1 MIVALGLLIG
11 SGVAAQSV
19 VVEASASDSCNDGE
33 TANNLTLTPS
43 HGEVF
48 YIDSG
53 QGQSADAAYVG
64 YKVAASAA
72 VEDIWVKVGT
82 FAGGSVS
89 LSDASDNIRPIGDIA
104 NGSSSSVFFFL
115 KAGAP
120 TTTDQTHVVQVYNGK
135 PTLAGATELLSC
147 TFAFTEVRETIK
159 AAANKVVDIRAV
171 SASTKIGGTYV
182 IQVEGQTGKIGA
194 GTSPDGSFIWLSP
207 AARSDWPTKA
217 LRLESTSVALYGNKN
232 CSGTATP
239 YSNLLLLDMTGNTS
253 QKCYVAT
260 YTFRVVGQA
269 ATSVTAFPIAQIASG
284 TQTKHT
290 DLSTSEYTS
299 SALTVDVSS
308 TSVDLAVTHTVSGT
322 TTVGASTTT
331 IDYTVTLANSGSE
344 VTVDEVVVSPDADH
358 TFASGTAT
366 FGGASI
372 ADPSSEGGSTDL
384 TFAGPF
390 TIGASSTQTL
400 TYSVTRACGSTTSS
414 GTAYTDNET
423 ALARVGSLR
432 IGATTT
438 TVAGAQIDGTCGTAS
453 ATATTTSTSL
463 PVEAVTNPATSVT
476 TSSATIHGVVNPKGR
491 TNSPV
496 RFFYSTDSSLSSY
509 SVETS
514 TDASGNSAAARSVAL
529 SGLTAGTTYYYKV
542 RIGGAGTLSA
552 SSVGGGRR
560 GSKLESPVSAMAD
573 DTADGEVL
581 SFTTTE
587 TTGAPTATTGSATS
601 VDPSALTATLNG
613 DVDANSTS
621 TKVLFEWAVD
631 SSSGSCSSLGST
643 SSGYSWSDADDDS
656 TYDSG
661 EEDVLA
667 GAYST
672 AVSLDIT
679 GLSGA
684 TYYCFRVVALHDVSY
699 NTRVEGSW
707 VAFSTVTGVPGAP
720 TSVSLVAGDAQL
732 TVSWTA
738 PADSGS
744 SAITSYTAS
753 TSSGSTCSTSSTSC
767 VITGLTNGT
776 SYSVSVTATNAVGTG
791 SASSATSGTPVA
803 TTTTTVAA
811 STPAATTSTLAPST
825 STTVTSW
832 SR

>member
-1 MIVALGLLIG
+1 VIRRSARLIVALGLLIG

-463 PVEAVTNPATSVT
+463 PVEAVTNQLPRSRRPARQFTA
-476 TSSATIHGVVNPKGR
+476 SSIRKVGPTRRCVSFTAPIAVSAPTPSR
-491 TNSPV
+491 
-496 RFFYSTDSSLSSY
+496 RQRMR
-509 SVETS
+509 VETPQQLAVS
-514 TDASGNSAAARSVAL
+514 RYLGSPPGPPTTTRYESAERERCRRPQSVA
-529 SGLTAGTTYYYKV
+529 
-542 RIGGAGTLSA
+542 
-552 SSVGGGRR
+552 
-560 GSKLESPVSAMAD
+560 
-573 DTADGEVL
+573 
-581 SFTTTE
+581 
-587 TTGAPTATTGSATS
+587 
-601 VDPSALTATLNG
+601 
-613 DVDANSTS
+613 
-621 TKVLFEWAVD
+621 
-631 SSSGSCSSLGST
+631 
-643 SSGYSWSDADDDS
+643 
-656 TYDSG
+656 G
-661 EEDVLA
+661 EEAQNWSHPFLPWRMTPLMARCCRSQRRRRPARQRRLLDQPRV
-667 GAYST
+667 ST
-672 AVSLDIT
+672 
-679 GLSGA
+679 
-684 TYYCFRVVALHDVSY
+684 RQ
-699 NTRVEGSW
+699 R
-707 VAFSTVTGVPGAP
+707 
-720 TSVSLVAGDAQL
+720 
-732 TVSWTA
+732 
-738 PADSGS
+738 
-744 SAITSYTAS
+744 
-753 TSSGSTCSTSSTSC
+753 
-767 VITGLTNGT
+767 
-776 SYSVSVTATNAVGTG
+776 
-791 SASSATSGTPVA
+791 
-803 TTTTTVAA
+803 
-811 STPAATTSTLAPST
+811 
-825 STTVTSW
+825 
-832 SR
+832 